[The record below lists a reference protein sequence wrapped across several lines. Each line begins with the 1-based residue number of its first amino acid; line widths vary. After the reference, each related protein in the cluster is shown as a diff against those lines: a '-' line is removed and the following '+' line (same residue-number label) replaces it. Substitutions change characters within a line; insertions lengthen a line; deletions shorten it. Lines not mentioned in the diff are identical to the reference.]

1 MTYIAPSAQATSAGV
16 SLVAPLSGRL
26 VPIESVPDPVFAEKM
41 VGDGVSID
49 PTSQS
54 LVSPYDGEVV
64 QLHPSSHAVTIK
76 TAEGLEVLMHIGLD
90 TVTLRGDGFDPR
102 VKVGDR
108 VRAGDPLIDF
118 DADYVALHAKS
129 LLTQIVITNSDQV
142 ARFLPRSGN
151 VTMGQDVILELSLT
165 GAQAETTAQSGMTP
179 ATSIAASRGAQVE
192 TAAQSGMTVISD
204 PITVPNP
211 TGLHARPAAV
221 LVNLVKKYQSEIR
234 LKRGDKE
241 VSARSVV
248 GLMGM
253 EVAHGDTVQLT
264 AIGAD
269 ATTAIAELTEALRSG
284 LGEEGAKPI
293 ASDASVAGLAAAPP
307 PPRLRSDDPNVILGV
322 AASPGVAVGHTYR
335 IRHQEITVPE
345 TGGNPNEERRRLEQA
360 IGQAKLEVEALR
372 AKVHGQADADKAAI
386 FAAHQELLEDPE
398 LIDTAVNLIDGGK
411 SAPFAW
417 KQSYTVQAQYL
428 AQLKNELLAARAND
442 LRDVG
447 ERVLRILTGAALETM
462 PYPDNCILL
471 AEDLNPSDTATMEQG
486 KVLGFCTVGGGATS
500 HVSILAR
507 SMDIPAIAG
516 AEQRIMDLPDG
527 TPVVLDGSKGR
538 LRLNPTADEM
548 ERVRSLQARLKTK
561 READLATADQP
572 AQTKDG
578 YRIEVV
584 ANIGNEKD
592 AEKAVALGGEGVG
605 LLRSEFVFM
614 ERDRA
619 PSEEEQT
626 EIYTRIAR
634 ILGDRPLIIRTLDV
648 GGDKPLPYLP
658 IPHEANPFLGERGI
672 RIGFDRPEILRT
684 QLRAILRTSTHGNVK
699 VMFPMIATLDDWR
712 MAKAMLEEERQ
723 TLGIAPISAGIMV
736 EVPSA
741 AILADQFAK
750 EADFFSIGT
759 NDLTQYTL
767 AMDRGHPKLAP
778 LVDGLNPAVLSLIGM
793 AARAANANGKFCG
806 ICGGIGSDPQAVPIL
821 IGLGVKELSVSVPT
835 IPSIKAQVRE
845 LSFSDCEQLAEK
857 ALMLRSGAEVREL
870 YPLAE

>member
-1 MTYIAPSAQATSAGV
+1 MTYTAPSAQATSADV
-16 SLVAPLSGRL
+16 LLVAPLSGQL
-26 VPIESVPDPVFAEKM
+26 VPIERVPDPVFAEKM
-41 VGDGVSID
+41 VGDGISID

-54 LVSPYDGEVV
+54 LLSPCDGEVV
-64 QLHPSSHAVTIK
+64 QLHPSCHAVTVK

-90 TVTLRGDGFDPR
+90 TVTLRGDGFTPK

-108 VRAGDPLIDF
+108 VRAGDRLIDF
-118 DADYVALHAKS
+118 DADYIALHARS

-142 ARFLPRSGN
+142 ARFSPRSGY
-151 VTMGQDVILELSLT
+151 VTMGQDVVLELVLA
-165 GAQAETTAQSGMTP
+165 GRQAETAQPSGTPSGISSGISSRTSSQTPSDTAVT
-179 ATSIAASRGAQVE
+179 
-192 TAAQSGMTVISD
+192 SD
-204 PITVPNP
+204 PIVIPNP

-221 LVNLVKKYQSEIR
+221 LVNLAKKYQSEIR
-234 LKRGDKE
+234 LKRGEKE

-253 EVAHGDTVQLT
+253 EVDRGDTVQLVAT
-264 AIGAD
+264 GPD
-269 ATTAIAELTEALRSG
+269 AEAAIAELSEALRSG
-284 LGEEGAKPI
+284 LGEEGSKPI
-293 ASDASVAGLAAAPP
+293 ASTASVASLAAAPP
-307 PPRLRSDDPNVILGV
+307 PPRMRSDDPNVILGV

-335 IRHQEITVPE
+335 IRHQEISVSE
-345 TGGNPNEERRRLEQA
+345 TAENPNQERRRLEQA
-360 IGQAKLEVEALR
+360 IDQAKLEIEALR
-372 AKVHGQADADKAAI
+372 AKVHGQADAGKAAI

-398 LIDTAVNLIDGGK
+398 LIDTATNLIDQGK

-417 KQSYTVQAQYL
+417 KQSYMVQAEYL

-447 ERVLRILTGAALETM
+447 GRVLRILTGAALETM
-462 PYPDNCILL
+462 PYPDSSILL
-471 AEDLNPSDTATMEQG
+471 AEDLNPSDTATMEKG

-516 AEQRIMDLPDG
+516 AEQRILDLPDG
-527 TPVVLDGSKGR
+527 TPVILDGSKGR
-538 LRLNPTADEM
+538 LRLNPSAEEM
-548 ERVRSLQARLKTK
+548 ERVRTVQARLKTK
-561 READLATADQP
+561 RAADLATADLP
-572 AQTKDG
+572 AQTTDG
-578 YRIEVV
+578 HRIEVV
-584 ANIGNEKD
+584 ANIGNEKE
-592 AEKAVALGGEGVG
+592 AEKTVALGGEGVG

-619 PSEEEQT
+619 PSEAEQT
-626 EIYTRIAR
+626 EIYSNIAR

-672 RIGFDRPEILRT
+672 RIGFDRPDILRT
-684 QLRAILRTSTHGNVK
+684 QLRAILRASTQGNVK
-699 VMFPMIATLDDWR
+699 IMFPMIATLEDWR

-723 TLGIAPISAGIMV
+723 TLGVAPMQAGIMV

-741 AILADQFAK
+741 AVLADQFAK

-793 AARAANANGKFCG
+793 AAKAANQNGKWCG

-821 IGLGVKELSVSVPT
+821 IGLGIKELSVSVPT
-835 IPSIKAQVRE
+835 IPSIKAQIRT
-845 LSFSDCEQLAEK
+845 LSLSNCQQLAEK
-857 ALMLRSGAEVREL
+857 ALMLQSGAAVREL
-870 YPLAE
+870 YPLED